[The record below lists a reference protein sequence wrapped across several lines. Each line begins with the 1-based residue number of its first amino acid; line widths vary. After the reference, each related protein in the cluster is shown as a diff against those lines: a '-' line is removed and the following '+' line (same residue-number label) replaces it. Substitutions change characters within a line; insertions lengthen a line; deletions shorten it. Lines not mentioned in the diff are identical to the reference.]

1 MTSVLCASR
10 LDLRLI
16 LRLVLR
22 HVAGSVAL
30 GLLLLFGSAP
40 LRAQTSS
47 TARSALGAAPVIV
60 SGTVPDEP
68 TRNAILVRV
77 RELYGADRVVDLL
90 GVGPVLAPPDWTGH
104 VQKMLDAPLRQISRG
119 QITIHGNDV
128 DLKGDVSSEDER
140 LRQAARLTAVLNPTY
155 AIRNGL
161 RAPSADQG
169 LLDAALANRII
180 EFERGSSVLRPAG
193 LNILNQMAAVL
204 RKLGNKKVEVIG
216 HTDGHGLREANL
228 QLSLA
233 RAEAVRDYL
242 GSQGISPAMITTT
255 GLGPDQPVATNDTP
269 EGRARNRRIE
279 FKIAPG

>member
-1 MTSVLCASR
+1 MTAVLRVSR
-10 LDLRLI
+10 LPS
-16 LRLVLR
+16 R
-22 HVAGSVAL
+22 HVAASVVL
-30 GLLLLFGSAP
+30 GLLLLFAGLP
-40 LRAQTSS
+40 LRAQTPT
-47 TARSALGAAPVIV
+47 TARAATGTAPVIV
-60 SGTVPDEP
+60 SGTVPDEA
-68 TRNAILVRV
+68 TRNAILGRV
-77 RELYGADRVVDLL
+77 RELYGAGRVVDLL
-90 GVGPVLAPPDWTGH
+90 GVGPVQAPPDWIGH
-104 VQKMLDAPLRQISRG
+104 VQKMLDPQLRQISRG

-128 DLKGDVSSEDER
+128 DLKGDVTSEDER

-161 RAPSADQG
+161 RAPSADQS
-169 LLDAALANRII
+169 LLDEALANRII

-204 RKLGNKKVEVIG
+204 RRLGNKKVEVIG
-216 HTDGHGLREANL
+216 HTDGNGLRETNL

-242 GSQGISPAMITTT
+242 ASQGISPAMITTT